1 MTDDPLEVAK
11 HDPQRAAS
19 RFASFEGGDASQHF
33 VFVDKLVLTQSNSF
47 AKALMLCGFFY
58 HYVLNLESQ
67 KRKEGSKSTQLANLY
82 IQNPFIPQTEH

>member
-19 RFASFEGGDASQHF
+19 RFASFEGGDTSQYF

-47 AKALMLCGFFY
+47 AKALMLCFFS
-58 HYVLNLESQ
+58 HYVLNLENW
-67 KRKEGSKSTQLANLY
+67 KRKVANL
-82 IQNPFIPQTEH
+82 HS